1 MPVIGL
7 CIGLFAGIWTYED
20 ARKRGMTSSSAGVW
34 ALGVCLLLILFLP
47 LYLAGRPS
55 LPATAPAPLQLAQ
68 QLLQLEEMKARGTL
82 SDEEFLGAKARLLGN
97 EQLTRA
103 EVDQGAALINS
114 LLQQNR
120 KVEALAASLQLQNKL
135 AGQPAYAEDLRSI
148 QAAISALGGPTPSAP
163 VSWGQFLGGVALFF
177 GALMIVGALNMD
189 VSVAFDAGRVNNL
202 GLMNDRQNLLL
213 LGSVVGI
220 GGLLL
225 CLLGGVRK
233 G

>member
-7 CIGLFAGIWTYED
+7 CIGLIAGVWTYED

-34 ALGVCLLLILFLP
+34 ALGVWLLLILFLP

-82 SDEEFLGAKARLLGN
+82 SEEEFLAAKARLLGN
-97 EQLTRA
+97 VTRE
-103 EVDQGAALINS
+103 EVDEGAALINS

-120 KVEALAASLQLQNKL
+120 KVEALAASLQLQGKL
-135 AGQPAYAEDLRSI
+135 AGQPAYAADLRSL
-148 QAAISALGGPTPSAP
+148 QTAISALGGPGQSAP
-163 VSWGQFLGGVALFF
+163 MSWARFLGGVVLFF
-177 GALMIVGALNMD
+177 GALLVVAALNME
-189 VSVAFDAGRVNNL
+189 VSVAYDGGRVNNI
-202 GLMNDRQNLLL
+202 GLMNDRQNLLV
-213 LGSVVGI
+213 LGSALGI

-225 CLLGGVRK
+225 ALLGGGRK
-233 G
+233 